1 MAVEYISSGNDDGT
15 IMGQSTT
22 EKIAFHGVTAIT
34 CASIA
39 ALVTTALSSGGV
51 ISVKQAAD
59 LITLINDLRAKLIDK
74 GLVTA

>member
-1 MAVEYISSGNDDGT
+1 MAVEYLGTGNDDGL
-15 IMGQSTT
+15 IVGQATT
-22 EKIAFHGVTAIT
+22 EKLAFHGVTAIT

-59 LITLINDLRAKLIDK
+59 LITLINDLRQKLIDK

>member
-1 MAVEYISSGNDDGT
+1 MAEEQLSRGNDDGT
-15 IMGQSTT
+15 NLGQSTT
-22 EKIAFHGVTAIT
+22 DKIGFHGITAIT

-59 LITLINDLRAKLIDK
+59 LITLVNDLRLKLIDK

>member
-1 MAVEYISSGNDDGT
+1 MAVEYLDDGNDDGT
-15 IMGQSTT
+15 LLGQATT
-22 EKIAFHGVTAIT
+22 TKIAFHGVTAIT

-59 LITLINDLRAKLIDK
+59 LITIVNDLRQKLIDK